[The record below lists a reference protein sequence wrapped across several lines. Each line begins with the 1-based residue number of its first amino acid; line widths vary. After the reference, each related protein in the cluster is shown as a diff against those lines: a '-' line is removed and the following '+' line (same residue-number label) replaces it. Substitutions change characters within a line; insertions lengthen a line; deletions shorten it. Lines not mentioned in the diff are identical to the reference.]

1 MKEQLVSQLKTQ
13 ITDLE
18 RFIEFLQGPAETQ
31 QEHCRNCAKTGK
43 HPFCKP
49 SSSRVLGDK
58 GSGKPLQLNEKNV
71 NYISINKL
79 LFRLIQIFKN
89 SRIKLAKFFVV

>member
-49 SSSRVLGDK
+49 SSSRVGGDK

-71 NYISINKL
+71 TYFHYKL

-89 SRIKLAKFFVV
+89 SRIKSVKFFVV

>member
-31 QEHCRNCAKTGK
+31 QDHCRNCAKTGK

-49 SSSRVLGDK
+49 SSSRVGPGEK

-71 NYISINKL
+71 THTCINKL
-79 LFRLIQIFKN
+79 LFCLVK
-89 SRIKLAKFFVV
+89 V